1 MYLCVSVKYD
11 KVKSKEKQEAFCVLK
26 VQIREAVPADYVVL
40 SKIEAAGFPPAEAA
54 GEDSLRERLR
64 LFSPYFLVAEAEG
77 VPVGYIGGNRCSTRV
92 ILDAYYE
99 HADLHES
106 DGPYQSV
113 FSLVVLPDYR
123 GKGIAQQL
131 MWAFIELAK
140 QRGLQ
145 AVILTCKKRLVPFYE
160 QFGYRCMGVS
170 DSTHGGA
177 VWYDMFLPLSE
188 SEEI

>member
-1 MYLCVSVKYD
+1 M
-11 KVKSKEKQEAFCVLK
+11 LK

-99 HADLHES
+99 HAALHEP
-106 DGPYQSV
+106 DGLYQSV
-113 FSLVVLPDYR
+113 FSLVVRPDYR
-123 GKGIAQQL
+123 GQGIAQQL
-131 MWAFIELAK
+131 MRAFIELAR
-140 QRGLQ
+140 QRGLR

-160 QFGYRCMGVS
+160 QFGYDCLGVS
-170 DSTHGGA
+170 NSTHGGA
-177 VWYDMFLPLSE
+177 VWYDMLLPLLKD
-188 SEEI
+188 EEI

>member
-1 MYLCVSVKYD
+1 MNIQGECR
-11 KVKSKEKQEAFCVLK
+11 
-26 VQIREAVPADYVVL
+26 VQNIRIRQAVPEDFLIL

-64 LFSPYFLVAEAEG
+64 LFSSCFLVAEIDG
-77 VPVGYIGGNRCSTRV
+77 VPVGYIGGSRCFTRV

-99 HADLHES
+99 NAALHEP

-113 FSLVVLPDYR
+113 FSLVVLPEYR

-131 MWAFIELAK
+131 MRAFIELAK
-140 QRGLQ
+140 QRGLR
-145 AVILTCKKRLVPFYE
+145 AVILTCKKHLVSFYE
-160 QFGYRCMGVS
+160 QFGYRCMGIS

-177 VWYDMFLPLSE
+177 VWYDMFLPLVE
-188 SEEI
+188 SEKI